1 MKYSNIFI
9 FIVSLAVLIFLQSY
23 TYLSTSLLSVL
34 PTGETKE
41 LIKTFEK
48 TQNNKILLLAV
59 KGFDVHALETIR
71 QLEKDLASLPLLSA
85 KQMSGNSKLQEH
97 QEKYKLFTHKIDKDR
112 LSELNVSKA
121 LKELYTEMT
130 TSFFPINID
139 KVDPFNLLKTSET
152 PAFQLKNG
160 HLVLGEYGYLSVFRL
175 NSSTLE
181 QHKELYHQI
190 HTIVG
195 DKKGVEL
202 FSPLFYYVEN
212 SQAITSDVNNIIF
225 IAMSILL
232 LLYVFILRD
241 ISLLLNT
248 VTTLL
253 TSAILSTIVITQFY
267 DEISIFVFVFGISIS
282 TIAID
287 YMFHHYVHGYY
298 LKNRSYN
305 KEVLFGFL
313 TTVTT
318 FFILSFTSFLLIK
331 QIAIFAMI
339 SLIVSYLHFAFL
351 YPKIGFKLFKIQKNT
366 PHTNLN
372 FLNVK
377 MLFIVSTIIIV
388 ISPLWIHFDLNLKN
402 LDYDNRKLSQT
413 EQFFAKQLHT
423 GDNMTFALKAESIDA
438 LITYAQK
445 IKEDIASAYIP
456 ISSLMSRNSYE
467 KNKAILGSMTLLKDE
482 LDTEAT
488 KLGFIKGYFK
498 DAYEA
503 KKPFM
508 NYTEENIKMYGIDI
522 VRMNASYITYGT
534 VNKEMYQKVLKYD
547 FAESLSIK
555 ERFEISMK
563 TSMTQLLK
571 LSIVA
576 LIVIVVLLYIFTRN
590 AILYAMLY
598 LIFPI
603 SMVSLYA
610 YFTSINILHLFML
623 VIILSIGIDY
633 AIYLS
638 KKNNDLTKKAIT
650 YSLISTFAG
659 FGVLIFSSINA
670 LYSLG
675 IVATIGIVSIA
686 ILLVFV
692 KRVDNVS

>member
-9 FIVSLAVLIFLQSY
+9 FIISLSALIFLQSY
-23 TYLSTSLLSVL
+23 THLSTSLLSVL
-34 PTGETKE
+34 PTGEPKE

-59 KGFDVHALETIR
+59 KGFDVDALETIR
-71 QLEKDLASLPLLSA
+71 QLDKDLASLPLLST
-85 KQMSGNSKLQEH
+85 KQMHGNSELQKY
-97 QEKYKLFTHKIDKDR
+97 QERYKLFTHQIDKDR

-139 KVDPFNLLKTSET
+139 KVDPFNLLKTSVT
-152 PAFQLKNG
+152 PAVKLKNG

-175 NSSTLE
+175 NSVTLDE
-181 QHKELYHQI
+181 HKELYHQI
-190 HTIVG
+190 YTILG
-195 DKKGVEL
+195 DKKGVKV

-232 LLYVFILRD
+232 LLYLFILRD

-253 TSAILSTIVITQFY
+253 TSAIISTIVITQFY

-313 TTVTT
+313 TTITT

-331 QIAIFAMI
+331 QITIFAMI

-351 YPKIGFKLFKIQKNT
+351 YPKIGFKLFEIQKNT
-366 PHTNLN
+366 PYANLN

-377 MLFIVSTIIIV
+377 MLFMVSTIIIA

-402 LDYDNRKLSQT
+402 LDYDNRTLSQS
-413 EQFFAKQLHT
+413 EQFFAKQLNK
-423 GDNMTFALKAESIDA
+423 GDNLAFAVKAESIDK

-445 IKEDIASAYIP
+445 IKEDIPSAYIP
-456 ISSLMSRNSYE
+456 ISSLMSRKSYE
-467 KNKAILGSMTLLKDE
+467 RNKAILGSLSLLKDE
-482 LDTEAT
+482 LNAEAE
-488 KLGFIKGYFK
+488 KLGFIKEYFK
-498 DAYEA
+498 DAYEP
-503 KKPFM
+503 KRPFIH
-508 NYTEENIKMYGIDI
+508 YTEEDIRMYGIDI

-534 VNKEMYQKVLKYD
+534 VNKELYQKILKYD
-547 FAESLSIK
+547 FVESLSIK
-555 ERFEISMK
+555 ERFEVSMK

-576 LIVIVVLLYIFTRN
+576 LIVIVMLLYIFTRN

-598 LIFPI
+598 LIFPV
-603 SMVSLYA
+603 SMVSIYA
-610 YFTSINILHLFML
+610 YFTSINILHVFML

-638 KKNNDLTKKAIT
+638 KKNDALTKKAIT

-659 FGVLIFSSINA
+659 FGVLIFSSVNA
-670 LYSLG
+670 LFSMG
-675 IVATIGIVSIA
+675 MVATIGIVSIFV
-686 ILLVFV
+686 LLVFLKGV
-692 KRVDNVS
+692 NDVS